1 VVVALLTRRFA
12 VGAHVDEDLTPH
24 GLWKAPEIAVPIER
38 EHQPVMVTVDY
49 RIDPAQADA
58 FIEVMRESRRI
69 RLRNGALSWELF
81 RDPVDPR
88 RWVEYFTSPSWI
100 EFQRQQERLSAYDI
114 AVRDRKWG
122 FHVGESPPLV
132 TRLVAEPIERR

>member
-1 VVVALLTRRFA
+1 
-12 VGAHVDEDLTPH
+12 
-24 GLWKAPEIAVPIER
+24 
-38 EHQPVMVTVDY
+38 
-49 RIDPAQADA
+49 
-58 FIEVMRESRRI
+58 MRESRRI